1 MVHGFICDANPLP
14 GAGPPFDRVLGP
26 LCHPPNQSP
35 AWWDRLVPGPSGAA
49 KRARWR
55 DGLWQLRRRGSS
67 RPGQGPGS
75 QSPEGLVGVRGLR
88 APGWVSWCHQ
98 GGKAVLAHP
107 APRGDVFLLQ
117 DYILVLRST

>member
-1 MVHGFICDANPLP
+1 MKPEKWYTVLSVTPTRCRERA
-14 GAGPPFDRVLGP
+14 PPFDRVLGP

-35 AWWDRLVPGPSGAA
+35 AWWDRPVPGPSGAA

-55 DGLWQLRRRGSS
+55 DGLRQLRRRGSS

-88 APGWVSWCHQ
+88 APG
-98 GGKAVLAHP
+98 G
-107 APRGDVFLLQ
+107 
-117 DYILVLRST
+117 